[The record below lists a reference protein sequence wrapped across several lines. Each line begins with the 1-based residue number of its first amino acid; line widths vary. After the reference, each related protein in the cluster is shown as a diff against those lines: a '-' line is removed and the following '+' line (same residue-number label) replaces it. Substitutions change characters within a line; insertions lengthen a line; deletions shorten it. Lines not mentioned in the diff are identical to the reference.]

1 MLEPA
6 DRYDGYEAYQYLEKG
21 VDYRAFAYA
30 AQVGRVPPYAGL
42 SLSEAQAERARR
54 LLRDEIVISLHEH
67 VQVFPEDMQNLREHI
82 RQGREPTAYE
92 GLARSGLTAVFDNGM
107 DGTCC
112 ISSDAGWKYDDVL
125 FDLGVRMADMAHQ
138 DYVIKAESIGD
149 IRYAHETGRLAHIFA
164 LEAATMIENEVDRLD
179 VLYGFGVRQMGIAYS
194 EANTLGSGL
203 KERGDGGLTYFG
215 ERAVARM
222 NKLGIAI
229 DISHSGDQTCL
240 DVIRVS
246 DRPVFITHAGARGLW
261 NSNRMK
267 TDETIIACAERG
279 GVIGIEAAP
288 HTTLSPSHPRHSLE
302 SVMDHF
308 SYCVDLVGLEHVSFG
323 PDTLFGDH
331 VGLHRAFMAQLSIAQ
346 VHGPSEIDQV
356 PYVDGVEN
364 PAEAMATLISWFVT
378 HDYSDDEI
386 RAVVGG
392 NTLRVLE
399 EVWDKGDDCDPP
411 WPGRSSLP
419 PSRSPPAPHRH
430 LRRPRHRRRRA
441 RRARTP

>member
-1 MLEPA
+1 VLEPA
-6 DRYDGYEAYQYLEKG
+6 ERYTGYTAYEYLEAG
-21 VDYRAFAYA
+21 VDYRAFEYA
-30 AQVGRVPPYAGL
+30 EQIGRVPEYAGL
-42 SLSEAQAERARR
+42 ELTSAQAERAER
-54 LLRDEIVISLHEH
+54 LLREETVISLHEH
-67 VQVFPEDMQNLREHI
+67 VQVFPKDMGQLKDHI
-82 RQGREPTAYE
+82 RQGREPTGYQ

-112 ISSDAGWKYDDVL
+112 ISSDAGWKYQDVL
-125 FDLGVRMADMAHQ
+125 FDLGVRMADLAHQ
-138 DYVIKAESIGD
+138 DFVIKGETLKD
-149 IRYAHETGRLAHIFA
+149 IQYAKDTGRIAHVFA

-229 DISHSGDQTCL
+229 DISHSGDRTCV
-240 DVIRVS
+240 DVIKAS
-246 DRPVFITHAGARGLW
+246 TKPVFITHAGARTVW
-261 NSNRMK
+261 PTNRMK
-267 TDETIIACAERG
+267 TDETIVECARRG

-288 HTTLSPSHPRHSLE
+288 HTTLSPAHPRHSLE

-308 SYCVDLVGLEHVSFG
+308 TYCVELVGIDHVSFG

-331 VGLHRAFMAQLSIAQ
+331 VGLHHAFAAQLSLGQAHGQ
-346 VHGPSEIDQV
+346 VEFEEV

-364 PAEAMATLISWFVT
+364 PAEAMGNIIGWLVK

-392 NTLRVLE
+392 NTMRVLE
-399 EVWDKGDDCDPP
+399 EVWV
-411 WPGRSSLP
+411 
-419 PSRSPPAPHRH
+419 
-430 LRRPRHRRRRA
+430 
-441 RRARTP
+441 